1 MDVFSN
7 CSNVISDALERR
19 RSAGVV
25 VLAEFLKVTALAG
38 VEMPLPRSDRERGMD
53 NLGLRDRRGCWVSLW
68 VSSRGGVVMA
78 VVADPLIILC
88 YMLNAAEKAQGI
100 LTMNKQPTGSTLQT
114 TVVVLLL

>member
-38 VEMPLPRSDRERGMD
+38 VDMPLPRSDRERGMD
-53 NLGLRDRRGCWVSLW
+53 NLGLRDRRGCVSLW